1 MGLGAD
7 RPARAPRDIALS
19 REEEIDLAARTV
31 AGDRLAATRLVRAHQ
46 RFVVY
51 LAKRYRRHGVPF
63 ADLIQEGTV
72 GLLEAIRRFNPERN
86 TRLSTYAVWWIR
98 AAIQDQIVR
107 SAPLARL
114 GSSAA
119 RRTQLF
125 GARRGP
131 GPAEPDAGAIPS
143 VDSLPSR
150 EPSPEERLIG
160 ARQWRQPLRLLP
172 GALKSLSPRE
182 RLIIARRFLNQP
194 ARSRAAIG
202 RELGLSKER
211 VRQLEIRALARLR
224 ALIQPGPACSEPAPG
239 PG

>member
-7 RPARAPRDIALS
+7 RPARAPRDIVLT

-51 LAKRYRRHGVPF
+51 LARRYRRYGVPF
-63 ADLIQEGTV
+63 ADLIQEGTL
-72 GLLEAIRRFNPERN
+72 GFMEAIRRFNPERN
-86 TRLSTYAVWWIR
+86 ARLSTYAVWWIR
-98 AAIQDQIVR
+98 AAIQDQIIR

-114 GSSAA
+114 GSTAA
-119 RRTQLF
+119 RRAQLF
-125 GARRGP
+125 GGRG
-131 GPAEPDAGAIPS
+131 GPRPAALDDGAIVP
-143 VDSLPSR
+143 VDSLPSS
-150 EPSPEERLIG
+150 EPSPEERLMD
-160 ARQWRQPLRLLP
+160 ARRWRQPVRLLP

-182 RLIIARRFLNQP
+182 RLIIARRFLTQP

-211 VRQLEIRALARLR
+211 VRQLEIRARARRR
-224 ALIQPGPACSEPAPG
+224 AVLQPVPAHSESAPE

>member
-1 MGLGAD
+1 MGLGVG

-51 LAKRYRRHGVPF
+51 LAKRHRRYGIPF
-63 ADLIQEGTV
+63 ADLIQEGMV

-86 TRLSTYAVWWIR
+86 ARLSTYAVWWIR
-98 AAIQDQIVR
+98 AAIQDHIVK
-107 SAPLARL
+107 SVPLARL

-119 RRTQLF
+119 RRAQLF
-125 GARRGP
+125 GARRDQAQ
-131 GPAEPDAGAIPS
+131 AEPQGEAIVP
-143 VDSLPSR
+143 VDSLPSA
-150 EPSPEERLIG
+150 EPSPEERLMSV
-160 ARQWRQPLRLLP
+160 RQWAQPLRLLP

-182 RLIIARRFLNQP
+182 RLIIVRRFLNQP

-224 ALIQPGPACSEPAPG
+224 AVIQPGPARSEQAPE